1 MPSHL
6 ISYALFGVLKMRVKI
21 NFPAFLFATFF
32 ALSTFAQTPTPSP
45 KVDDE
50 VIKIN
55 SRLVMIPVAVTDANG
70 NAVLGLTQQ
79 DFQVTE
85 EGKPQTLDSLGAA
98 DKVPLEIAL
107 LFDVSASTDA
117 MFKFEQETAA
127 KFLRDVMRPI
137 DRATIFTIGQKPML
151 VQGRETSDKAIAA
164 VLSIPPTKGATAFF
178 DTVRIAADYLRINAP
193 EGTRRVVVVISDG
206 EDNFSEGVQRAQYRI
221 ERGVVERGPDP
232 EMKKFGKI
240 VAQAQQSAKNGERAI
255 VLRALQNAD
264 VVHYSINPAGSSYQ
278 LNSMSVFGQE
288 NMQRFSEETGG
299 SAFAPKFSPIDTK
312 DTYANGTNMR
322 RNTELLT
329 RIFKQ
334 ITNEL
339 QSQYLIQYYSESDF
353 PLNKFVKVNVGVV
366 NRGAVRVR
374 AREGYYVKN

>member
-1 MPSHL
+1 MRITRSCKT
-6 ISYALFGVLKMRVKI
+6 ISLSLLLAS
-21 NFPAFLFATFF
+21 FF
-32 ALSTFAQTPTPSP
+32 ALSAFAQTPTPTPTPSP

-55 SRLVMIPVAVTDANG
+55 SRLVVVPVSVTDSTG
-70 NAVLGLTQQ
+70 NAVLGLMQQ
-79 DFQVTE
+79 DFQVVE
-85 EGKPQTLDSLGAA
+85 EGKPQTIDAVGAA

-127 KFLRDVMRPI
+127 KFLRDIMRPI
-137 DRATIFTIGQKPML
+137 DRATIFTIGQQPRL
-151 VQGRETSDKAIAA
+151 VQGRETSDRA
-164 VLSIPPTKGATAFF
+164 VEAVMSIPPTKGATAFF
-178 DTVRIAADYLRINAP
+178 DTVRMAANYLRTNAP

-206 EDNFSEGVQRAQYRI
+206 EDNFSEGVQRAQTRI
-221 ERGVVERGPDP
+221 ERGVVDRGPDP
-232 EMKKFGKI
+232 EMRKFGKI

-264 VVHYSINPAGSSYQ
+264 IVHYSINPAGSSYQ

-288 NMQRFSEETGG
+288 NMQRFSSETGG
-299 SAFAPKFSPIDTK
+299 SAFAPKFLPIDTK

-322 RNTELLT
+322 RNTELLD

-334 ITNEL
+334 IANEL

>member
-1 MPSHL
+1 
-6 ISYALFGVLKMRVKI
+6 MR
-21 NFPAFLFATFF
+21 ATKFCTIF
-32 ALSTFAQTPTPSP
+32 TLTLLSAASLALSLSAQTATPTPKP

-50 VIKIN
+50 IIKIN
-55 SRLVMIPVAVTDANG
+55 SRLVVVPVSATDACG
-70 NAVLGLTQQ
+70 NAVLGLTPQ
-79 DFQVTE
+79 DFQITE
-85 EGKPQTLDSLGAA
+85 EGKQQTIDAVGAA

-178 DTVRIAADYLRINAP
+178 DTVRLAANYLRTNAP

-232 EMKKFGKI
+232 EMRKFGKI
-240 VAQAQQSAKNGERAI
+240 VAQAQQSAKNGERTI
-255 VLRALQNAD
+255 VSRALQNAD
-264 VVHYSINPAGSSYQ
+264 IVHYSINPAGSSYL
-278 LNSMSVFGQE
+278 LNQMSVFGQE
-288 NMQRFSEETGG
+288 NMQRFSDETGG
-299 SAFAPKFSPIDTK
+299 SAFAPKFLPIDTK
-312 DTYANGTNMR
+312 DGYANGSNMR
-322 RNTELLT
+322 RNTELLD

-334 ITNEL
+334 IANEL
-339 QSQYLIQYYSESDF
+339 RSQYLIQYYSESDF
-353 PLNKFVKVNVGVV
+353 PLNKFVKVNVGVI
-366 NRGAVRVR
+366 NRGAVRIR

>member
-1 MPSHL
+1 
-6 ISYALFGVLKMRVKI
+6 MRVT
-21 NFPAFLFATFF
+21 NFYKAILLAVVFTASCAF
-32 ALSTFAQTPTPSP
+32 SMSAQTPTPTPKP

-50 VIKIN
+50 VIKIS
-55 SRLVMIPVAVTDANG
+55 SRLVVVPVSVTDAGG
-70 NAVLGLTQQ
+70 NAVLGLTPQ
-79 DFQVTE
+79 DFQITE
-85 EGKPQTLDSLGAA
+85 EGRSQTIDRVGAA

-151 VQGRETSDKAIAA
+151 VQGRETSDKAISA
-164 VLSIPPTKGATAFF
+164 VLNIPPTKGATAFF
-178 DTVRIAADYLRINAP
+178 DTVRMAANYLRANAP

-221 ERGVVERGPDP
+221 ERGVVDRGPDP
-232 EMKKFGKI
+232 EMRKFGKI
-240 VAQAQQSAKNGERAI
+240 VAQAQQSAKNSERAI
-255 VLRALQNAD
+255 VLRALQDAD
-264 VVHYSINPAGSSYQ
+264 IVHYSINPAGSSYQ

-288 NMQRFSEETGG
+288 NMQRFSAETGG

-312 DTYANGTNMR
+312 DGYANGTNMR
-322 RNTELLT
+322 RNTELLD

-334 ITNEL
+334 IANEL
-339 QSQYLIQYYSESDF
+339 RSQYLIQYYSESDF

-374 AREGYYVKN
+374 SREGYYVKN